1 MVEQD
6 LFQEDNPQKEK
17 KKSPKQKQEDR
28 RMVACLL
35 LGLFVLLVIVWGL
48 WQTIELIRT
57 GESIPANGY
66 AAAEQQDEMKVEDN
80 SKNDGKKIDID
91 AMIKELLNQVN
102 FEGELSLLETSV
114 AEGMV
119 DTTEGTDLKVYMGNG
134 TYADELIV
142 MTARS
147 EKDAELNQENARAH
161 LAEMKKQFDDY
172 LPEQS
177 KKIESAVQIRC
188 GSYVVICVT
197 SDVQNAEKIVDQ
209 YMKE

>member
-6 LFQEDNPQKEK
+6 LFQEDSPQKEK

-57 GESIPANGY
+57 GEIIPANGY

-80 SKNDGKKIDID
+80 SANDGKKIDID
-91 AMIKELLNQVN
+91 AMIKDLLSQVN

-119 DTTEGTDLKVYMGNG
+119 ETTEGTDLKVYMGNG

-147 EKDAELNQENARAH
+147 EKDAESNQENARAH

>member
-17 KKSPKQKQEDR
+17 KKSPKQKQENR

-35 LGLFVLLVIVWGL
+35 LGLFVLLVVVWGI
-48 WQTIELIRT
+48 WQTLELLRT
-57 GESIPANGY
+57 GQTLPANGY
-66 AAAEQQDEMKVEDN
+66 AVTEQQGEVKVEDN
-80 SKNDGKKIDID
+80 SANDGKEIDMN
-91 AMIKELLNQVN
+91 AMIKELLDKVN

-119 DTTEGTDLKVYMGNG
+119 EITDGTDLKVYMGNG

-142 MTARS
+142 MTARN
-147 EKDAELNQENARAH
+147 EKDAETNQENAKAH
-161 LAEMKKQFDDY
+161 LDEMKKQFDDY

-197 SDVQNAEKIVDQ
+197 SDVQNAEKIVDR